1 MRKKYLSALLFGA
14 LLFASAGTFTS
25 CKDYDDDIKNLQEQI
40 DGKATLEELQSQ
52 LETMQA
58 DVTSAKTTA
67 EEAKTI
73 AEEALQKAEQALAG
87 GGASEGISE
96 EQLAQAIADAK
107 AEIEAQ
113 IEKLA
118 SLEDVQTEIDNLKE
132 ELTQSFV
139 TSDALNALQEDIDA
153 LEVKIS
159 NIIGKVLNSLVFQP
173 SLYIDGI
180 EATEYAWMSYMHKKS
195 GTTTQKTFTDN
206 EGVACTVTTEPK
218 EWIYEDNQKAEF
230 DPVVNVQYHINPSK
244 AEVAKEN
251 LSFLSNDAEIVST
264 RSSVANPIVAE
275 GDIKVENG
283 ILTVPM
289 QAKGSLIKDQTKGE
303 GSIFALQANVKTESG
318 EDRVIT
324 SDYSVLYSSVIEP
337 QAIAYSVEE
346 YNGFD
351 IKAKDCSY
359 TSPKDEL
366 WASVE
371 EAITKEPT
379 LRVAYNSQIDLSE
392 VLDIHY
398 NHTSL
403 TKTNGTHKVWAWG
416 EEKAYGLHYDF
427 ALIQYNVGTNETS
440 DSKYVDENQIAQGIV
455 APRMV
460 NADGTTA
467 SQPGVSSVGKHPLIR
482 VRVLDEQNRVVLH
495 AYVKVEIVKTVENL
509 VTTVFDK
516 GDALFGCNNWN
527 AQLTWSEISNQLIEK
542 AGVSKEEFEA
552 LYKLDVNSLGEAKQF
567 NFANNKFTECVNASM
582 TGDIFGKVKENAD
595 PEGTTNSVLVWSLTD
610 EEQQRI
616 YEENADHSKT
626 IYVRYVRTTSSPSGT
641 SNIAPIYLPIKIT
654 VTKPEGTVVKKIQE
668 YWYNNSINT
677 RLNVPYPKDN
687 GNSLDYT
694 VDLNQVWEGNQPKFG
709 QGNDYASYTDAILS
723 NLNGDPVM
731 NREGGYRYYFTA
743 SNNMDDAT
751 VTSPIDNST
760 YTLVDLDGETYKL
773 FAGLK
778 SSAVREDYADDIFGR
793 QHEATTENEKLYALS
808 TLSGVYKNEALYAT
822 RISDNVTEKIAEINY
837 TTVNGKEVPQITYQ
851 TGDIAKALLN
861 AYDHSDA
868 KLFAY
873 IGIVAYSECGVA
885 MSLKDNVYPAYF
897 LRPITMKDNNSA
909 TFEDAEAN
917 GSVINIAEV
926 FDFVDWRDE
935 AFKEGNNYKNVW
947 LYAYYGLKGA
957 KMITED
963 ITTNLNGNDIN
974 TTKLSKVT
982 DKIKLSQIDGTS
994 FDLSSYNF
1002 EAKGTVDT
1010 WKAIVKDMGQIK
1022 YENNG
1027 NNVSNFDIRIPV
1039 EFTYDWGT
1047 IRAYV
1052 TCHVVDTMGDQD

>member
-87 GGASEGISE
+87 GGTSEGISE

-118 SLEDVQTEIDNLKE
+118 SLEEVQTEIDNLKE

-180 EATEYAWMSYMHKKS
+180 EATEYAWMSYTYKKS
-195 GTTTQKTFTDN
+195 GTTTQTTFTDN
-206 EGVACTVTTEPK
+206 EGVGCTVTTKPE
-218 EWIYEDNQKAEF
+218 EWVYEDNQKAEF
-230 DPVVNVQYHINPSK
+230 DPIVNVQYHINPSK
-244 AEVAKEN
+244 AEVTKEN
-251 LSFLSNDAEIVST
+251 LSFLSNDAEVINT
-264 RSSVANPIVAE
+264 RSSVANPVIAE

-289 QAKGSLIKDQTKGE
+289 QAKGSLIKDQTQGE

-324 SDYSVLYSSVIEP
+324 SDYSVLYSSVIDP

-371 EAITKEPT
+371 EAIQNEPT
-379 LRVAYNSQIDLSE
+379 LRVAYNSHIDLSE
-392 VLDIHY
+392 VLNIHY

-440 DSKYVDENQIAQGIV
+440 DSKYVDESQIAQGIV

-509 VTTVFDK
+509 VTTIFDK
-516 GDALFGCNNWN
+516 GDALFGCNNWD
-527 AQLTWSEISNQLIEK
+527 AKLTWSEISNQLIEK

-567 NFANNKFTECVNASM
+567 NFADNKFTECVNASV

-595 PEGTTNSVLVWSLTD
+595 PQGTTNSVLVWSLTD
-610 EEQQRI
+610 EDQQRI

-687 GNSLDYT
+687 GNSTEYV

-731 NREGGYRYYFTA
+731 DRKGGYRYYFTA
-743 SNNMDDAT
+743 ANNMDDAT

-778 SSAVREDYADDIFGR
+778 SSAVREDYADDIFGK

-808 TLSGVYKNEALYAT
+808 TLSGVYQNEALYAT
-822 RISDNVTEKIAEINY
+822 RISDNVTEKIAEISYDN
-837 TTVNGKEVPQITYQ
+837 NIPQIKYQ

-897 LRPITMKDNNSA
+897 LRPITMKDNNAA

-926 FDFVDWRDE
+926 FDFVDWRDV
-935 AFKEGNNYKNVW
+935 AFKDGNDYKNVW

-957 KMITED
+957 TMIAED

-974 TTKLSKVT
+974 TTKLSAVT
-982 DKIKLSQIDGTS
+982 DKIKLSQIGGTS
-994 FDLSSYNF
+994 FNLSSYNA
-1002 EAKGTVDT
+1002 EANGTKTT
-1010 WKAIVKDMGQIK
+1010 WDAIVNLMGQIK

-1047 IRAYV
+1047 IRAYI
-1052 TCHVVDTMGDQD
+1052 TCHVVDTMGNQD

>member
-87 GGASEGISE
+87 GGTSEGISE

-516 GDALFGCNNWN
+516 GDALFGCNNWD
-527 AQLTWSEISNQLIEK
+527 AKLTWSEISNQLIEK

-567 NFANNKFTECVNASM
+567 NFADNKFTECVNASV

-595 PEGTTNSVLVWSLTD
+595 PQGTTNSVLVWSLTD

-687 GNSLDYT
+687 GNSLNYT

-837 TTVNGKEVPQITYQ
+837 TTVNGKEVPQITYKND
-851 TGDIAKALLN
+851 DIAKALLN

-1010 WKAIVKDMGQIK
+1010 WKAIVGKMGQIK

>member
-87 GGASEGISE
+87 GGTSEGISE

-180 EATEYAWMSYMHKKS
+180 EATEYAWMSYTYKKS
-195 GTTTQKTFTDN
+195 GTTTQTTFTDN
-206 EGVACTVTTEPK
+206 EGVGCTVTTKPE
-218 EWIYEDNQKAEF
+218 EWVYEDNQKAEF
-230 DPVVNVQYHINPSK
+230 DPIVNVQYHINPSK
-244 AEVAKEN
+244 AEVTKEN
-251 LSFLSNDAEIVST
+251 LSFLSNDAEVINT
-264 RSSVANPIVAE
+264 RSSVANPVIAE

-289 QAKGSLIKDQTKGE
+289 QAKGSLIKDQTQGE

-324 SDYSVLYSSVIEP
+324 SDYSVLYSSVIDP

-371 EAITKEPT
+371 EAIQNEPT
-379 LRVAYNSQIDLSE
+379 LRVAYNSHIDLSE
-392 VLDIHY
+392 VLNIHY

-440 DSKYVDENQIAQGIV
+440 DSKYVDESQIAQGIV

-509 VTTVFDK
+509 VTTIFDK
-516 GDALFGCNNWN
+516 GDALFGCNNWD
-527 AQLTWSEISNQLIEK
+527 AKLTWSEISNQLIEK

-567 NFANNKFTECVNASM
+567 NFADNKFTECVNASV

-595 PEGTTNSVLVWSLTD
+595 PQGTTNSVLVWSLTD
-610 EEQQRI
+610 EDQQRI

-687 GNSLDYT
+687 GNSTEYV

-731 NREGGYRYYFTA
+731 DRKGGYRYYFTA
-743 SNNMDDAT
+743 ANNMDDAT

-778 SSAVREDYADDIFGR
+778 SSAVREDYADDIFGK

-808 TLSGVYKNEALYAT
+808 TLSGVYQNEALYAT
-822 RISDNVTEKIAEINY
+822 RISDNVTEKIAEISYDN
-837 TTVNGKEVPQITYQ
+837 NIPQIKYQ

-926 FDFVDWRDE
+926 FDFVDWRDV
-935 AFKEGNNYKNVW
+935 AFKDGNDYKNVW

-957 KMITED
+957 TMIAED

-974 TTKLSKVT
+974 TTKLSAVT
-982 DKIKLSQIDGTS
+982 DKIKLSQIGGTS
-994 FDLSSYNF
+994 FNLSSYNT
-1002 EAKGTVDT
+1002 EANGTKTT
-1010 WKAIVKDMGQIK
+1010 WEAIVNLMGQIK

-1047 IRAYV
+1047 IRAYI
-1052 TCHVVDTMGDQD
+1052 TCHVVDTMGNQD

>member
-180 EATEYAWMSYMHKKS
+180 EATEYAWMSYTYKKS
-195 GTTTQKTFTDN
+195 GTTTQTTFTDN
-206 EGVACTVTTEPK
+206 EGVGCTVTTKPE
-218 EWIYEDNQKAEF
+218 EWVYEDNQKAEF
-230 DPVVNVQYHINPSK
+230 NPIVNVQYHINPSK
-244 AEVAKEN
+244 AEVTKEN
-251 LSFLSNDAEIVST
+251 LSFLSNDAEVINT
-264 RSSVANPIVAE
+264 RSSVANPVIAE

-289 QAKGSLIKDQTKGE
+289 QAKGSLIKDQTQGE

-324 SDYSVLYSSVIEP
+324 SDYSVLYSSVIDP

-371 EAITKEPT
+371 EAIQNEPT
-379 LRVAYNSQIDLSE
+379 LRVAYNSHIDLSE
-392 VLDIHY
+392 VLNIHY

-440 DSKYVDENQIAQGIV
+440 DSKYVDESQIAQGIV

-509 VTTVFDK
+509 VTTIFDK
-516 GDALFGCNNWN
+516 GDALFGCNNWD
-527 AQLTWSEISNQLIEK
+527 AKLTWSEISNQLIEK

-567 NFANNKFTECVNASM
+567 NFADNKFTECVNASV

-595 PEGTTNSVLVWSLTD
+595 PQGTTNSVLVWSLTD
-610 EEQQRI
+610 EDQQRI

-731 NREGGYRYYFTA
+731 DREGGYRYYFTA
-743 SNNMDDAT
+743 GNNMDDAT

-778 SSAVREDYADDIFGR
+778 SSAVRVDYADDIFGK

-808 TLSGVYKNEALYAT
+808 TLSGVYQNEALYAT
-822 RISDNVTEKIAEINY
+822 RISDNVTEKIAEISYDN
-837 TTVNGKEVPQITYQ
+837 NIPQIKYQ

-897 LRPITMKDNNSA
+897 LRPITMKDNNAA

-926 FDFVDWRDE
+926 FDFVDWRDV
-935 AFKEGNNYKNVW
+935 AFKDGNDYKNVW

-974 TTKLSKVT
+974 TTKLSAVT
-982 DKIKLSQIDGTS
+982 DKIKLSQIGSTS
-994 FDLSSYNF
+994 FDLSSYNT
-1002 EAKGTVDT
+1002 EASGTKTT
-1010 WKAIVKDMGQIK
+1010 WDAIVNLMGQIK

-1047 IRAYV
+1047 IRAYI
-1052 TCHVVDTMGDQD
+1052 TCHVVDTMGNQD

>member
-14 LLFASAGTFTS
+14 LLFASAGTFQS

-87 GGASEGISE
+87 GGTSEGISE

-180 EATEYAWMSYMHKKS
+180 EATEYAWMSYTYKKS
-195 GTTTQKTFTDN
+195 GTTTQTTFTDN
-206 EGVACTVTTEPK
+206 EGVGCTVTTKPE
-218 EWIYEDNQKAEF
+218 EWVYEDNQKAEF
-230 DPVVNVQYHINPSK
+230 DPIVNVQYHINPSK
-244 AEVAKEN
+244 AEVTKEN
-251 LSFLSNDAEIVST
+251 LSFLSNDAEVINT
-264 RSSVANPIVAE
+264 RSSVANPVIAE

-289 QAKGSLIKDQTKGE
+289 QAKGSLIKDQTQGE

-324 SDYSVLYSSVIEP
+324 SDYSVLYSSVIDP

-371 EAITKEPT
+371 EAIQNEPT
-379 LRVAYNSQIDLSE
+379 LRVAYNSHIDLSE
-392 VLDIHY
+392 VLNIHY

-440 DSKYVDENQIAQGIV
+440 DSKYVDESQIAQGIV

-509 VTTVFDK
+509 VTTIFDK
-516 GDALFGCNNWN
+516 GDALFGCNNWD
-527 AQLTWSEISNQLIEK
+527 AKLTWSEISNQLIEK

-567 NFANNKFTECVNASM
+567 NFADNKFTECVNASV

-595 PEGTTNSVLVWSLTD
+595 PQGTTNSVLVWSLTD
-610 EEQQRI
+610 EDQQRI

-687 GNSLDYT
+687 GNSTEYV

-731 NREGGYRYYFTA
+731 DRKGGYRYYFTA
-743 SNNMDDAT
+743 ANNMDDAT

-778 SSAVREDYADDIFGR
+778 SSAVREDYADDIFGK

-808 TLSGVYKNEALYAT
+808 TLSGVYQNEALYAT
-822 RISDNVTEKIAEINY
+822 RISDNVTEKIAEISYDN
-837 TTVNGKEVPQITYQ
+837 NIPQIKYQ

-926 FDFVDWRDE
+926 FDFVDWRDV
-935 AFKEGNNYKNVW
+935 AFKDGNDYKNVW

-957 KMITED
+957 TMIAED

-974 TTKLSKVT
+974 TTKLSAVT
-982 DKIKLSQIDGTS
+982 DKIKLSQIGGTS
-994 FDLSSYNF
+994 FNLSSYNT
-1002 EAKGTVDT
+1002 EANGTKTT
-1010 WKAIVKDMGQIK
+1010 WDAIVNLMGQIK

-1047 IRAYV
+1047 IRAYI
-1052 TCHVVDTMGDQD
+1052 TCHVVDTMGNQD